1 MSNWTRTPTQV
12 RRSDTSYYSY
22 YDSKTIRDLDL
33 NSELICMEGT
43 HLVKDKDSGADSYA
57 EDLKS
62 ESNKYGAGVVG
73 LRNLGNTCYMNAM
86 LQCMFASKDL
96 CAYFLEEEDLHDL
109 NLKNVLGT

>member
-1 MSNWTRTPTQV
+1 MTIESIANITRNELKCTLEHQRSN
-12 RRSDTSYYSY
+12 S
-22 YDSKTIRDLDL
+22 
-33 NSELICMEGT
+33 GT
-43 HLVKDKDSGADSYA
+43 HLVKDKDSADSYA

>member
-1 MSNWTRTPTQV
+1 
-12 RRSDTSYYSY
+12 
-22 YDSKTIRDLDL
+22 
-33 NSELICMEGT
+33 MEGT

-96 CAYFLEEEDLHDL
+96 CAYFLEEDDLPDL
-109 NLKNVLGT
+109 NLTNVLGKCIIIITTIIIIRSIGNSLTENPPFRGKP